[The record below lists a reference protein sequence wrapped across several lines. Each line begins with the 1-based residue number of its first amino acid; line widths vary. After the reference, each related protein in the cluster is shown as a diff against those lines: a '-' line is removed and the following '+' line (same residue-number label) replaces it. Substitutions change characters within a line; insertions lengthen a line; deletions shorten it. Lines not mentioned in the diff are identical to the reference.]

1 MGICNMLDETG
12 PILMAEDNENDI
24 LITRRAWMKGN
35 IRNPLHVVNNGEEV
49 LDFLYK
55 RNGHENAPTPL
66 LMLLDL
72 KMPKMG
78 GFEVIQH
85 VKQNEDLKSIPI
97 IVLTSSER
105 TVDICEAY
113 KAGANSYIVKP
124 VNFDKFIKSIL
135 DVKNYWLNICKMP
148 HVPKPSSGITQI

>member
-1 MGICNMLDETG
+1 MLDNAG

-24 LITRRAWMKGN
+24 LITRRAWQKGN

-49 LDFLYK
+49 IDFLYK
-55 RNGHENAPTPL
+55 RNGYEDAPTPL

-97 IVLTSSER
+97 IILTSSDR
-105 TVDICEAY
+105 TVDIGEAY

-124 VNFDKFIKSIL
+124 VNFDKFVKSIL
-135 DVKNYWLNICKMP
+135 DVNNYWFKICKMP
-148 HVPKPSSGITQI
+148 HIPKPTSEITQI

>member
-1 MGICNMLDETG
+1 MLEETG

-24 LITRRAWMKGN
+24 LITRRAWEKGN

-55 RNGHENAPTPL
+55 RNGFEDSPTPL

-78 GFEVIQH
+78 GFEVIKH
-85 VKQNEDLKSIPI
+85 VKQEVDLKSIPI
-97 IVLTSSER
+97 IVLTSSDR
-105 TVDICEAY
+105 PVDIGEVY
-113 KAGANSYIVKP
+113 KAGANSY
-124 VNFDKFIKSIL
+124 
-135 DVKNYWLNICKMP
+135 
-148 HVPKPSSGITQI
+148 

>member
-1 MGICNMLDETG
+1 MLEETG

-24 LITRRAWMKGN
+24 LITRRAWKKGN
-35 IRNPLHVVNNGEEV
+35 IRNQLHVVNDGEEV

-55 RNGHENAPTPL
+55 RNGYENAPTPL
-66 LMLLDL
+66 LILLDL

-85 VKQNEDLKSIPI
+85 IKEDKDLKSIPI
-97 IVLTSSER
+97 IVLTSSDR
-105 TVDICEAY
+105 TVDIGRAY

-135 DVKNYWLNICKMP
+135 EVKNYWLNICKMP
-148 HVPKPSSGITQI
+148 HIPKSC